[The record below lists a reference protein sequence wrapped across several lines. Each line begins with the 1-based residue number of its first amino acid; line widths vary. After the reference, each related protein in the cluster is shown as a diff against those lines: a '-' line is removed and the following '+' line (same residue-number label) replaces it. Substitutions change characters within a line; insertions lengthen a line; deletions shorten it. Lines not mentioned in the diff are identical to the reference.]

1 MPMET
6 QAVIVAAICL
16 LILAAAFLVVFG
28 AKSERDILT
37 RMKNDPAGPAAAAGP
52 RARAR
57 AASAPVASR
66 ARDGAGRGADSCMV

>member
-1 MPMET
+1 MPMHS

-37 RMKNDPAGPAAAAGP
+37 RMKNDPAGPAAAAARNRSV
-52 RARAR
+52 RA
-57 AASAPVASR
+57 
-66 ARDGAGRGADSCMV
+66 GAVVGTGG